1 LCSSDA
7 YPVDKKSGDEK
18 YGNSEETNIEP
29 HLSFRPANDTLKAN
43 VVNAKEEKLGK
54 IKEIM
59 LDVEHGKIAYVVISF
74 SGWLGSNNKL
84 FAVPWESLE
93 HSRDDY
99 ILRVDKSVFENA
111 DGLDEGAWTLDH
123 NKLLAIYKRCGVQPY
138 WK

>member
-1 LCSSDA
+1 MGI
-7 YPVDKKSGDEK
+7 V
-18 YGNSEETNIEP
+18 EETKKEP
-29 HLSFRPANDTLKAN
+29 HLSFRPASESLGAN

-74 SGWLGSNNKL
+74 GSWLGTSNKL

-93 HSRDDY
+93 HNRDDY
-99 ILRVDKSVFENA
+99 ILRVDKAVFDNA
-111 DGLDEGAWTLDH
+111 DGLDEGAWTINYD
-123 NKLLAIYKRCGVQPY
+123 KLEKVYKRCGVQPY

>member
-1 LCSSDA
+1 MGI
-7 YPVDKKSGDEK
+7 V
-18 YGNSEETNIEP
+18 EETKKEP
-29 HLSFRPANDTLKAN
+29 HLSFRPASDTLGAN

-59 LDVEHGKIAYVVISF
+59 LDVEHGRIAYVVISF

-84 FAVPWESLE
+84 FAVPWESLG

-99 ILRVDKSVFENA
+99 ILRVDKSVFDKAE
-111 DGLDEGAWTLDH
+111 DLDEGAWTLNDD
-123 NKLLAIYKRCGVQPY
+123 KLKAVYKRCGVEPY

>member
-1 LCSSDA
+1 MSDIGI
-7 YPVDKKSGDEK
+7 V
-18 YGNSEETNIEP
+18 EETKAEP
-29 HLSFRPANDTLKAN
+29 LLSFRPASDTLKAN

-74 SGWLGSNNKL
+74 SSWLGSNNKL

-93 HSRDDY
+93 HNRDDY

-111 DGLDEGAWTLDH
+111 DGLDESAWTLDH
-123 NKLLAIYKRCGVQPY
+123 NKLLAVYKRCGVQPY

>member
-1 LCSSDA
+1 MGI
-7 YPVDKKSGDEK
+7 V
-18 YGNSEETNIEP
+18 EETKAEP
-29 HLSFRPANDTLKAN
+29 HLSFRPASDTLKAN

-59 LDVEHGKIAYVVISF
+59 LDAEHGKIAYVVISF
-74 SGWLGSNNKL
+74 GSWLGTSNKL
-84 FAVPWESLE
+84 FAVPWEALE

-111 DGLDEGAWTLDH
+111 DGLDEGAWTMDYD
-123 NKLLAIYKRCGVQPY
+123 KLKAIYKRCGVEPY

>member
-1 LCSSDA
+1 MGI
-7 YPVDKKSGDEK
+7 V
-18 YGNSEETNIEP
+18 EETKVEP
-29 HLSFRPANDTLKAN
+29 HLSFRPASDTLGAN

-59 LDVEHGKIAYVVISF
+59 LDVDHGKIAYVVISF

-111 DGLDEGAWTLDH
+111 DGLDEGAWTLDYD
-123 NKLLAIYKRCGVQPY
+123 KLLTVYKRCGIQPY

>member
-1 LCSSDA
+1 MRNLGI
-7 YPVDKKSGDEK
+7 V
-18 YGNSEETNIEP
+18 EETKVEP
-29 HLSFRPANDTLKAN
+29 HLSFRPASESMGAN
-43 VVNAKEEKLGK
+43 VVNTKEEKLGK

-74 SGWLGSNNKL
+74 GGWLGSNNKL

>member
-1 LCSSDA
+1 MGI
-7 YPVDKKSGDEK
+7 V
-18 YGNSEETNIEP
+18 EETKVEP
-29 HLSFRPANDTLKAN
+29 HLSFRPASDTLKAN

-93 HSRDDY
+93 HSREDY
-99 ILRVDKSVFENA
+99 ILRVDKSVFDKAE
-111 DGLDEGAWTLDH
+111 GLDEGAWTLDYD
-123 NKLLAIYKRCGVQPY
+123 KLKAVYKRCGVQPY